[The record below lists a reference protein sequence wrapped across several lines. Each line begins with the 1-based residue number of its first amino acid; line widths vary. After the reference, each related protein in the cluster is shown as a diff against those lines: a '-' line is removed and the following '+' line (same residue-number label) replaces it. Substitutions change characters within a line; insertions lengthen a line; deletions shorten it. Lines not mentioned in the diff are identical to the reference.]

1 MVDRVAPHPPGFT
14 TSTTSS
20 DTPLVLASPHSGRAY
35 PEAFLRTIRLSPQ
48 QLRRAEDAYVDDLL
62 AGAAALGVPLV
73 AAHYGRAWLDLNRAA
88 DELDPSMFSDAL
100 PPSPAHR
107 GERVAAGL
115 GVVPRVAASGLAI
128 YPGKL
133 PLAEVRPRIA
143 HVHAPY
149 HAMLE
154 RLLTQARARH
164 GFAVLLDCHSMPTP
178 VSSEGR
184 PPPQI
189 VIGDLHGR
197 SAAPALVAAV
207 ERWFDAAGFRTARN
221 NPYAGGFTTAN
232 HGAPA
237 AGFHAVQIEID
248 RALYMDTS
256 RIARHSGFARM
267 AQVLTGLVGA
277 LLDAAPALGLQPWR
291 DAAE

>member
-1 MVDRVAPHPPGFT
+1 MADRAPLHPPGFT

-20 DTPLVLASPHSGRAY
+20 ATPLVLASPHSGRAY
-35 PEAFLRTIRLSPQ
+35 PQEFLRTIRLSPQ
-48 QLRRAEDAYVDDLL
+48 QLRGAEDAYVDDLL

-88 DELDPSMFSDAL
+88 DELDPAMFHEPLPRGTAL
-100 PPSPAHR
+100 R
-107 GERVAAGL
+107 GDRVAAGL

-133 PLAEVRPRIA
+133 ALAEVRRRIA

-154 RLLTQARARH
+154 RLLGQARARH
-164 GFAVLLDCHSMPTP
+164 GFAVLVDCHSMPTP
-178 VSSEGR
+178 PGSDGR
-184 PPPQI
+184 PPPQV

-197 SAAPALVAAV
+197 SAAPALVAAI
-207 ERWFDAAGFRTARN
+207 ERWFIDAGYRTARN
-221 NPYAGGFTTAN
+221 APYAGGFTTAN

-237 AGFHAVQIEID
+237 AGRHAVQIEID
-248 RALYMDTS
+248 RSLYMDTA
-256 RIARHSGFARM
+256 RLARHAGYARM
-267 AQVLTGLVGA
+267 AKVLTGLVGH
-277 LLDAAPALGLQPWR
+277 LLEAAPGLGLGQWR

>member
-1 MVDRVAPHPPGFT
+1 MADRAVPHLPGFT
-14 TSTTSS
+14 TSSTSAQ
-20 DTPLVLASPHSGRAY
+20 TPLVLASPHSGRAY
-35 PEAFLRTIRLSPQ
+35 PEAFLRAIRLSPQ

-88 DELDPSMFSDAL
+88 DELDPGMFSEAL

-133 PLAEVRPRIA
+133 ALAEVRRRIA

-154 RLLTQARARH
+154 RLLSQAREQH
-164 GFAVLLDCHSMPTP
+164 GFAILLDCHSMPTP
-178 VSSEGR
+178 LATDGR
-184 PPPQI
+184 PPPQ
-189 VIGDLHGR
+189 VVVGDLHGR
-197 SAAPALVAAV
+197 SAAPCLVSAI
-207 ERWFDAAGFRTARN
+207 ERWFVAAGYRTARN
-221 NPYAGGFTTAN
+221 IPYAGGFTTAN
-232 HGAPA
+232 HGVPA

-248 RALYMDTS
+248 RALYMDAG
-256 RIARHSGFARM
+256 RIARHSGFARV
-267 AQVLTGLVGA
+267 AQVLTGLVGH
-277 LLDAAPALGLQPWR
+277 LIEAAPTLDLQQWR